1 MASLFAEA
9 SVFSQA
15 MDTVGHTTV
24 TTDVNR
30 MKMTEA
36 LVHTLQQQ
44 VSKFVVCFTPEVPQ
58 ILAAEAEFM
67 QGHQSQSPHAKA
79 RRSKSMH
86 LIFTLDFTRHG
97 YAAAH
102 SPYLRYIL
110 YLGYISWALPEVFIL
125 IDFFPAV
132 HQCTET
138 GK

>member
-15 MDTVGHTTV
+15 MDTVGHITV

-58 ILAAEAEFM
+58 TVTDI
-67 QGHQSQSPHAKA
+67 G
-79 RRSKSMH
+79 RRSRIHALTPKPNSTREGSS
-86 LIFTLDFTRHG
+86 LQKYASDFHARLYSSWLG
-97 YAAAH
+97 AQPAA
-102 SPYLRYIL
+102 L
-110 YLGYISWALPEVFIL
+110 
-125 IDFFPAV
+125 
-132 HQCTET
+132 
-138 GK
+138 

>member
-15 MDTVGHTTV
+15 MDTVGHITV

-67 QGHQSQSPHAKA
+67 QGHHVRMRFDES
-79 RRSKSMH
+79 
-86 LIFTLDFTRHG
+86 I
-97 YAAAH
+97 
-102 SPYLRYIL
+102 
-110 YLGYISWALPEVFIL
+110 ALPIL
-125 IDFFPAV
+125 
-132 HQCTET
+132 HLCTS
-138 GK
+138 KIRPLWV

>member
-15 MDTVGHTTV
+15 MDTVGHITV

-97 YAAAH
+97 WV
-102 SPYLRYIL
+102 LKVL
-110 YLGYISWALPEVFIL
+110 LYISRPTAYPASRISNAFPEG
-125 IDFFPAV
+125 
-132 HQCTET
+132 T
-138 GK
+138 GLFLT